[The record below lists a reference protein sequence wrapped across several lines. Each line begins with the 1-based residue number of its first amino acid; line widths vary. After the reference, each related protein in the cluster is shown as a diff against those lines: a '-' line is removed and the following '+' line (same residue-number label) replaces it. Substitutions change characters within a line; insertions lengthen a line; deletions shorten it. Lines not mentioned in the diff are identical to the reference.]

1 MSSSSIS
8 SLVSSS
14 RSSSSSSS
22 KSSASSRS
30 VPANAHLV
38 TINNAQNS
46 PSTGLACN
54 QANAPASCDLR
65 MYQIMVEAFID
76 ADANANYNLA
86 YGNSHHKGDLQG
98 IINSLDYIESLGVNT
113 IWLTPI
119 FLSQPNPNQDD
130 WATRLDGTGYFASNY
145 FAVDPKFGTS
155 AQLHELV
162 SKAHAKGL
170 YVLLDGVFG
179 HFKGN
184 ARDFA
189 SPSNRRVTQ
198 SNGSAVYPQD
208 LEFFKE
214 VATYWIKEYK
224 IDGWRLDQA
233 YQVPIGY
240 WDDIRASVEAAS
252 AETTYINKD
261 GQSVNPLGYMVAEIW
276 RGEGEIA
283 SQGYGPANAPG
294 LKSAFDFPMRYKLVQ
309 TLAIEES
316 GVGKTGATN
325 LNAGFN
331 THLTYPAHAQPNLML
346 TNHDLVR
353 FGDLLQRG
361 GIANPS
367 DDEYWLRHKA
377 AFGFMTAFSGP
388 ITIYYG
394 DEIGEEFP
402 NYAAKV
408 CDAAVG
414 TCDDHVSRTS
424 AKIEGLPPRIGAP
437 ITVLNSRQADLKAYV
452 TEMMKLRA
460 ASPALSKG
468 RRTHIFSDTNIYIDR
483 KDHASGNML
492 YIANTKAAPA
502 VITLAGNAIGSQA
515 DLVNPLTN
523 DVYINSGGNF
533 TIQLAPFES
542 LFLYMDGAIVDIPDD
557 EPVGDAALIGEGS
570 LADCARPIVAGTG
583 PLGKDMFIR
592 GNYTGGNNF
601 GATPANRKFVYTGNN
616 IYQVKV
622 DEPSAT
628 SYSFKFASSNWS
640 SEFAVAGSAPV
651 NIASTQPMAVA
662 SGAGTESLISIPKAG
677 TYVFSFEINGTL
689 NGGNMMVSLCP

>member
-1 MSSSSIS
+1 
-8 SLVSSS
+8 
-14 RSSSSSSS
+14 
-22 KSSASSRS
+22 
-30 VPANAHLV
+30 
-38 TINNAQNS
+38 
-46 PSTGLACN
+46 
-54 QANAPASCDLR
+54 
-65 MYQIMVEAFID
+65 MVEAFVD
-76 ADANANYNLA
+76 ADPNANYNLA

-119 FLSQPNPNQDD
+119 FLSQPNPNQDH

-155 AQLHELV
+155 AQLHELI

-184 ARDFA
+184 SKNFP
-189 SPSNRRVTQ
+189 SPTGHTVTQ
-198 SNGSAVYPQD
+198 TNGLAVYPQD

-233 YQVPIGY
+233 YQVPVGY
-240 WDDIRASVEAAS
+240 WDDLRGAVEAAS
-252 AETTYINKD
+252 AETTYINSN

-276 RGEGEIA
+276 DGENVIA
-283 SQGYGPANAPG
+283 TKGYGTNNAPA
-294 LKSAFDFPMRYKLVQ
+294 LKSAFDFPLRYKLVQ
-309 TLAIEES
+309 TLAVEES
-316 GVGKTGATN
+316 GGGKTGASN
-325 LNAGFN
+325 LNNGFAS
-331 THLTYPAHAQPNLML
+331 HAVYPTHAQPNLML

-361 GIANPS
+361 NIANPS

-408 CDAAVG
+408 CDAIAG

-424 AKIEGLPPRIGAP
+424 AKIEGLPPTVGAP
-437 ITVLNSRQADLKAYV
+437 ITVLNSRQADLKEYV
-452 TEMMKLRA
+452 TGMMELRSA
-460 ASPALSKG
+460 NPALSKG

-483 KDHASGNML
+483 KDHADGNVL
-492 YIANTKAAPA
+492 YLANTKAAPA
-502 VITLAGNAIGSQA
+502 VITLGSNAIGSEA
-515 DLVNPLTN
+515 DLVNPRTN
-523 DVYINSGGNF
+523 DVYIASGGTY
-533 TIQLAPFES
+533 TIHLAPFEAM
-542 LFLYMDGAIVDIPDD
+542 FLQIDGTID
-557 EPVGDAALIGEGS
+557 ETPPEELPLTGEGP
-570 LADCARPIVAGTG
+570 LADCARPVVAGTG

-592 GNYTGGNNF
+592 GTYVGGSNF
-601 GATPANRKFVYTGNN
+601 AATPANRKFVYTGNN
-616 IYQVKV
+616 IYQAKV
-622 DEPSAT
+622 DESAAAA
-628 SYSFKFASSNWS
+628 YSFKFAAANWS
-640 SEFAVAGSAPV
+640 SEFAVAGAAPV
-651 NIASTQPMAVA
+651 KIATTQTMATA
-662 SGAGTESLISIPKAG
+662 AGPGTESLISIPQAG
-677 TYVFSFEINGTL
+677 QYVFSFEINGAL
-689 NGGNMMVSLCP
+689 NGGSMMVSLCP